1 LYRDIPEDISSPEE
15 ESSTTERNS
24 AGWSDQ
30 REIVD
35 EELPLTFSDSFMVR
49 NFSRK
54 AKKALKKR

>member
-1 LYRDIPEDISSPEE
+1 LYRDIPEEISSPEE
-15 ESSTTERNS
+15 EGSTTERNS